1 MSNKIK
7 LLMGYTI
14 SDNKNVS
21 WGDGDIITEVQTEG
35 EDFNGYPLQ
44 ETLGI
49 AKNEYGD
56 LCIFRG
62 STDREVYERCTAI
75 TMSESEKSLSVVL
88 YELAHKLDD
97 EGY

>member
-7 LLMGYTI
+7 LLVGYTV
-14 SDNKNVS
+14 SDNANVV
-21 WGDGDIITEVQTEG
+21 WGDGKLITEVETEG
-35 EDFNGYPLQ
+35 EDHNGYPLQ
-44 ETLGI
+44 ETIGI

-62 STDREVYERCTAI
+62 STDRESYDKCTAI
-75 TMSESEKSLSVVL
+75 TMSKSNKSLSVAL
-88 YELAHKLDD
+88 YELAYKLHD